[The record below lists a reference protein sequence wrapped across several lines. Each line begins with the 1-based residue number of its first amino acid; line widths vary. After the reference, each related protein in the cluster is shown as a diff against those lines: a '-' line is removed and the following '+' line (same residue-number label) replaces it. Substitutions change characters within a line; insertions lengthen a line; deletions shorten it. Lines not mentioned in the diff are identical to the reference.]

1 MKTERKTISPS
12 EINKFVYCNYQW
24 YYHKKYGGAK
34 LRQLRKAFLADRG
47 LPTDIPADRHLRLG
61 RKFHAGFG
69 RRPFVAA
76 LRIALALAAVAAIV
90 YFLISS
96 GVFAL

>member
-1 MKTERKTISPS
+1 MKTERETISPS

-24 YYHKKYGGAK
+24 YYHRKHGAAE
-34 LRQLRKAFLADRG
+34 LRRRRKAFLAAQG
-47 LPTDIPADRHLRLG
+47 LPTDIPADKLLRDG
-61 RKFHAGFG
+61 RAYHTRFG
-69 RRPFVAA
+69 RISFAVV
-76 LRIALALAAVAAIV
+76 LRVVFALAIAAIIV